1 MDNEQKREKI
11 KSILIDVAE
20 TKEVSEEYCKSI
32 LNQLDTIY
40 NDDFRHFYSDI
51 TTLLLSINKRGISID
66 LFGEN
71 IRTICEFAAEKNF
84 PHIDKLNKLNDHITM
99 DLARIKEWSS
109 LIDSQKD
116 TYIDIKTA
124 NSKMNELEAKMIETT
139 KNLKDA
145 YNKISFA
152 TKESVNV
159 KKDLIS
165 IMGVFMGIFSFIQ
178 WNFSQYKDLL
188 EYDPFNRVLYIAIL
202 NSLLIISLYIVFA
215 IIDFIVHRNPRMT
228 RPFFNPENKSPTKF
242 FLVSGLA
249 YLIFLFIAAY
259 NLHSDTGR
267 KTISKLEN
275 KIENLKTD
283 NSKTNQELN
292 NLLNRKISE
301 LNKVIDEKNQKI
313 MELENKIENIKKFQT
328 INQIETK
335 LKLKNFKEER

>member
-1 MDNEQKREKI
+1 MDNEQKREDI
-11 KSILIDVAE
+11 KSILIDVAK
-20 TKEVSEEYCKSI
+20 TKEMSEEYCKGI
-32 LNQLDTIY
+32 LNKLDAVY
-40 NDDFRHFYSDI
+40 DNNFRHFYSDI
-51 TTLLLSINKRGISID
+51 TTLLLSINKNGISID
-66 LFGEN
+66 LLGEN
-71 IRTICEFAAEKNF
+71 IRIICEFATENKF
-84 PHIDKLNKLNDHITM
+84 KYIDKLSKLTDHIMM
-99 DLARIKEWSS
+99 DLARIREWDN
-109 LIDSQKD
+109 LVNQYQDAYKNIKD
-116 TYIDIKTA
+116 A
-124 NSKMNELEAKMIETT
+124 NSKLEKLESTIVEA
-139 KNLKDA
+139 
-145 YNKISFA
+145 NKEA
-152 TKESVNV
+152 VNI

-165 IMGVFMGIFSFIQ
+165 IMGIFMGVFSFIQ

-242 FLVSGLA
+242 FWSSGLV

-275 KIENLKTD
+275 KIENLRTD

-292 NLLNRKISE
+292 NLLIRKISE
-301 LNKVIDEKNQKI
+301 LNKVINDKNQKI
-313 MELENKIENIKKFQT
+313 IELENKIENIKKFQT
-328 INQIETK
+328 INQIETR